1 MNSDLDINT
10 NDNNGIYTILLPLRS
25 VSIGLIL
32 NYSLRIINFLNALI
46 VVFDVVSSSSLVSI
60 HFISAILTPFS

>member
-32 NYSLRIINFLNALI
+32 NYSLGIINFLNALI
-46 VVFDVVSSSSLVSI
+46 VVFDVHSSSSLVSV
-60 HFISAILTPFS
+60 HFISAILMPFS